1 MIRIF
6 TSIMLIASLASCS
19 SVARNITG
27 AESTPSISILPA
39 TGQTVVHEDV
49 ILQGE
54 ATETV
59 TFGIF
64 KTGPNTRAVLSGSVD
79 SFKTSGANKLK
90 EAALY
95 EALKDSPYDIVINP
109 KYIVTTNKS
118 LFTSKTNVK
127 VIGYAGSITFD

>member
-6 TSIMLIASLASCS
+6 TSLMLIASLASCS
-19 SVARNITG
+19 SIARNITG
-27 AESTPSISILPA
+27 VNAVPSTEIRPV

-54 ATETV
+54 VTETV

-118 LFTSKTNVK
+118 LFYSKTNVK
-127 VIGYAGSITFD
+127 VLGYAGSIEFD